1 MMNKTASRLPDG
13 QHWASLTL
21 HFFNITAFGGNMLA
35 TLTGLD
41 WGNAERRPKMLSLA
55 GVDMPLMVT
64 GVQLMGAA
72 ASLSAVGGYSGNGS
86 VGGRGSGKVGKI

>member
-1 MMNKTASRLPDG
+1 
-13 QHWASLTL
+13 
-21 HFFNITAFGGNMLA
+21 
-35 TLTGLD
+35 
-41 WGNAERRPKMLSLA
+41 MLSLA